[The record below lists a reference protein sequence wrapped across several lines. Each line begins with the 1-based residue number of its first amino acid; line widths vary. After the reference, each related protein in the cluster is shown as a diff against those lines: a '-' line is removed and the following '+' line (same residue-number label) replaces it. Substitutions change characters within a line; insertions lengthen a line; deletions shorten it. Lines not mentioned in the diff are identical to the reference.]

1 MEKHATR
8 CACHLKKGTSAHKC
22 GRKDAGERNMVWRFL
37 KKLNRELPQGRAIPL
52 VGVYPKP
59 LRTGTQ
65 TNPCARVLTV
75 AN

>member
-1 MEKHATR
+1 
-8 CACHLKKGTSAHKC
+8 
-22 GRKDAGERNMVWRFL
+22 MVWRFL

>member
-1 MEKHATR
+1 
-8 CACHLKKGTSAHKC
+8 
-22 GRKDAGERNMVWRFL
+22 MVWRFL

-65 TNPCARVLTV
+65 TNPCARTHSSQLTITTQMPV
-75 AN
+75 NRRTEESCCLLTME